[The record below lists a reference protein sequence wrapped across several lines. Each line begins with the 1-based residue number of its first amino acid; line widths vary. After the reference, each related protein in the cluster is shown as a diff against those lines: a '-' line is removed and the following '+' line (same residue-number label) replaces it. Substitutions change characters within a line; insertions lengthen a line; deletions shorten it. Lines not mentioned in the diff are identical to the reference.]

1 MNPEIVIVALV
12 LSGLAVQGWLIRR
25 QMHYLERHSDTPPP
39 EYRAV
44 IDREQHQR
52 AIAYTLDRLR
62 LQGLGLVLEAMLTLL
77 WLAAGALGQLDQWL
91 HAWLENPWLHG
102 LALFGIVY
110 GLNGLVALPLAW
122 YRQFVVEQRHGFNRM
137 DLRTF
142 VADRLKMLLLAILL
156 GAPLLLGLLWIMQH
170 LRHWWL
176 WGGLLLTVVSL
187 LMGWLWPTLIAP
199 LFNRFTPL
207 PQGPLRQRIEELLA
221 QDGFRLQG
229 IFVMDDSR
237 RSGHGNA
244 YFTGFGRSK
253 RIVFYDTLL
262 EQLDEEQIL
271 AVLAHELGH
280 YRHHHVL
287 QGLLLSTL
295 LGILLLAL
303 AAWLMQWPAFLHLS
317 GVQQPSAASA
327 LLAFLLLLPWITVWI
342 EPLLNAWS
350 RRHEYQADAH
360 AARLTRPEWL
370 IQGLLRLYRDNAS
383 PVVTDPLYSLFHDSH
398 PPASLRIQHLK
409 RLQHGAST

>member
-1 MNPEIVIVALV
+1 MNPEILVVALV
-12 LSGLAVQGWLIRR
+12 LSAVAVQGWLIRR
-25 QMHYLERHSDTPPP
+25 QMHYLERHSDTPTP

-52 AIAYTLDRLR
+52 AIAYALDRLR

-77 WLAAGALGQLDQWL
+77 WLAAGVLGQVDRWL

-110 GLNGLVALPLAW
+110 GINGLVALPLAW

-156 GAPLLLGLLWIMQH
+156 GAPLLLGLLWIMQN
-170 LRHWWL
+170 LSHWWL
-176 WGGLLLTVVSL
+176 WGGLALAAVSL

-207 PQGPLRQRIEELLA
+207 PEGPLRQRIEELLA
-221 QDGFRLQG
+221 RDGFRLQG
-229 IFVMDDSR
+229 IFVMDGSR

-244 YFTGFGRSK
+244 YFTGFGQSK

-303 AAWLMQWPAFLHLS
+303 AAWLMQWPAFLHLG
-317 GVQQPSAASA
+317 GVHQPSAASA

-370 IQGLLRLYRDNAS
+370 IQGLLRLYRDNAA